1 MESDFLLQVADL
13 MGYIEPHHLKYGL
26 YEARVNVQG
35 ARLESLT
42 FDGREIIESAVIDGP
57 FDAYWGDLL
66 APWPNRIADG
76 SYAFGGKTY
85 QLELNELS
93 RGNSLHGLVK
103 RLEWSVESKNESSM
117 TLTVSDPGVDGYPFA
132 LDYRISYSLAADGMS
147 ILLETKNI
155 SGKTAPF
162 GASIHP
168 YLIADPRSTV
178 NEWQLELPAEQ
189 YMNVDPKRLLPI
201 GMDSVRTSAFD
212 FRRIRTISDL
222 FIDHAFRVKE
232 DLDERV
238 VRVVA
243 PSGVGVAMHFDEESK
258 WVQIHTADRDG
269 DPSGRKSLAVEP
281 MSCPPDAFNNGMDL
295 VLIKP
300 GEKYSIGW
308 RIEALSSVKVGHQ
321 PL

>member
-132 LDYRISYSLAADGMS
+132 LDYRISYSLAALG
-147 ILLETKNI
+147 N
-155 SGKTAPF
+155 A
-162 GASIHP
+162 
-168 YLIADPRSTV
+168 
-178 NEWQLELPAEQ
+178 
-189 YMNVDPKRLLPI
+189 
-201 GMDSVRTSAFD
+201 
-212 FRRIRTISDL
+212 
-222 FIDHAFRVKE
+222 ID
-232 DLDERV
+232 
-238 VRVVA
+238 
-243 PSGVGVAMHFDEESK
+243 
-258 WVQIHTADRDG
+258 
-269 DPSGRKSLAVEP
+269 
-281 MSCPPDAFNNGMDL
+281 
-295 VLIKP
+295 
-300 GEKYSIGW
+300 
-308 RIEALSSVKVGHQ
+308 
-321 PL
+321 